1 MSNAIDFE
9 PTDVKDL
16 ELPKRS
22 VVEGANVI
30 DYDVEYGVLPVDPE
44 QLAAPT
50 HNVAVPAEGTLDDYA
65 TDGTE
70 TAKFEVVSVSLKE
83 GGAGYVKDEVVTI
96 AGVASS
102 DVPAEVTV
110 KSVTPDTYT
119 VSSAT
124 ASGTMSG
131 YKKDEIIGIAGAE
144 GDIAASL
151 KIEGVTSGIYVL
163 NSIQWQSETSG
174 YVTGETVTIP
184 TPGASDPD
192 IVITLTATDG
202 VVTGVSADEAYAVD
216 FTEDIAGT
224 YTSADYTY
232 AGSGTGLVLQLDC
245 IEAELGG
252 AITGLEVVDGGKY
265 ASDIS
270 GSINAAKIVYSG
282 EGSGAEISDVCVVSP
297 DSGEI
302 LSIELKSA
310 GEYSDD
316 LDGVHAV
323 VSENGSGASV
333 EVVAEKILTED

>member
-9 PTDVKDL
+9 PVDVKDL
-16 ELPKRS
+16 ALPEREII
-22 VVEGANVI
+22 EGAGSVE
-30 DYDVEYGVLPVDPE
+30 YDVEYGVLPVNHE
-44 QLAAPT
+44 QLVAPT

-102 DVPAEVTV
+102 DVPAEITV

-151 KIEGVTSGIYVL
+151 KIEGVTSGIYIL
-163 NSIQWQSETSG
+163 NSIQWQGETSG

-184 TPGASDPD
+184 TPGVSDPD
-192 IVITLTATDG
+192 IVVTLTAENG
-202 VVTGVSADEAYAVD
+202 VVTNIDAGTAGSVD
-216 FTEDIAGT
+216 FTEDFAGT

-232 AGSGTGLVLQLDC
+232 AGSGTGLVLTIET
-245 IEAELGG
+245 IEAEVGG
-252 AITGLEVVDGGKY
+252 SITSLEVVDGGKY

-270 GSINAAKIVYSG
+270 GSIDAAKIVYSG
-282 EGSGAEISDVCVVSP
+282 EGSGAEISAVCVVSP